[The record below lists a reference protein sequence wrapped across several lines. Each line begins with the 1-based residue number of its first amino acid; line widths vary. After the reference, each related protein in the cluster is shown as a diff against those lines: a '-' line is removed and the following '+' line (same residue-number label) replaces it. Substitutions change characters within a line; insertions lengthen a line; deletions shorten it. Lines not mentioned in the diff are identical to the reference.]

1 MEITFTLDQKSLEAF
16 KLVIREE
23 VLAALKEHGTFP
35 PLKKK
40 PSAKAEKADKLEE
53 QAQAAV
59 AEYKELPKLE
69 VTDDDLPENMQPK
82 AVDELS
88 EVLRDALAKGS
99 EELHPVEGH
108 IYTNQSGYNQS
119 GYTQM
124 PGSQLPVPEK
134 DRPIEAPDKLEFGP
148 RVRALA
154 LSPGV
159 LKEWITRNTGLVDPW
174 QMGYFRFKLMLGMFE
189 QAKSGGN
196 EAIAKFIAGV

>member
-16 KLVIREE
+16 KLVIRDEI
-23 VLAALKEHGTFP
+23 VAALKEHGAA
-35 PLKKK
+35 KRK
-40 PSAKAEKADKLEE
+40 PTPKADKLEE

-59 AEYKELPKLE
+59 AEYKELPKLD

-134 DRPIEAPDKLEFGP
+134 DRPIEA
-148 RVRALA
+148 
-154 LSPGV
+154 
-159 LKEWITRNTGLVDPW
+159 
-174 QMGYFRFKLMLGMFE
+174 
-189 QAKSGGN
+189 
-196 EAIAKFIAGV
+196 